1 MYKLE
6 NLSKFEIKI
15 LYSNPAGI
23 KFTIFRYGNIVN
35 ITAITYNI
43 EELKYGIKYKCN
55 LPYNCHD
62 AVAAVT
68 GNNASSGQ
76 FFLTNN
82 VLMINSS
89 DSNKLLKNTF
99 MGQLTT
105 FLK

>member
-1 MYKLE
+1 ME

-62 AVAAVT
+62 AVAAIT
-68 GNNASSGQ
+68 GNNGSSGH
-76 FFLTNN
+76 FTLYNN
-82 VLMINSS
+82 ILAVNSTDNMS
-89 DSNKLLKNTF
+89 ELKNTF